1 WISWTLCGREF
12 GRLTAF
18 SQPFSDR
25 SPSEIFW
32 SLVLES
38 HVRPDLIVV
47 HAPGLY
53 DRLNLGQG
61 TEPMDVKAFV
71 AQRSIERLD
80 EAVIGWLAWP
90 AKVDLGLVVIGPE
103 IEHLAR
109 EFAAIIDKQIFRRL
123 SLADYPVQCRH
134 YV

>member
-1 WISWTLCGREF
+1 M
-12 GRLTAF
+12 AF

-25 SPSEIFW
+25 SPSEVFW

-47 HAPGLY
+47 HAPGLH

-61 TEPMDVKAFV
+61 AEPMDVKAFV

-80 EAVIGWLAWP
+80 EAVIGWLAWSQ
-90 AKVDLGLVVIGPE
+90 A
-103 IEHLAR
+103 
-109 EFAAIIDKQIFRRL
+109 
-123 SLADYPVQCRH
+123 S
-134 YV
+134 